1 MTTTAMP
8 MVTMTATDHSA
19 CRPVRPASGYVR
31 GLPATVWQDALRRN
45 GARRPAT
52 VMPAVP

>member
-8 MVTMTATDHSA
+8 MMTMTATDHSA